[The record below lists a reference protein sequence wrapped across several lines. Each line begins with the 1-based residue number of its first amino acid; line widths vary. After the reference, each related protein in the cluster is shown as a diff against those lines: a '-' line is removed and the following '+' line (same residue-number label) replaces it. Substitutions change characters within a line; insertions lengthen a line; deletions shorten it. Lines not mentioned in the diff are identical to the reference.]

1 MGSSIDDAGDQLEGR
16 IATADVPHWRTLAPL
31 ELTPILTA
39 ALGAFYETG
48 FHGTSVREIARRV
61 GVTVPAL
68 YYHHENK
75 EGLLIALL
83 ELSTSDVLSRA
94 HAAAEEGAGDPVLRL
109 SNVIEAIVLR
119 MTMRSRLAAL
129 EGEARYLSP
138 ENRQRY
144 RAVRKGVEQ
153 LVREI
158 VEEGTESGSFDVDDP
173 AETTRALLGMC
184 QSIPRWYHAE
194 GTLSPEEVA
203 KKYAAIALKTVGVQ
217 RERR

>member
-1 MGSSIDDAGDQLEGR
+1 MGASSDDADTLTDGGAIPDWRVLEPMQLS
-16 IATADVPHWRTLAPL
+16 
-31 ELTPILTA
+31 PILTA
-39 ALGAFYETG
+39 ALDAFYETG

-94 HAAAEEGAGDPVLRL
+94 HAAAEDADGDPVRRL

-119 MTMRSRLAAL
+119 MTMRARLAAL

-144 RAVRKGVEQ
+144 RAVRKGVER

-158 VEEGTESGSFDVDDP
+158 VEEGVAAGVFDVDDP

-194 GTLSPEEVA
+194 GTLSPEAVA
-203 KKYAAIALKTVGVQ
+203 QKYVRIALKTVGV
-217 RERR
+217 

>member
-1 MGSSIDDAGDQLEGR
+1 METSTDDTVTDGVAVPDWRKLEP
-16 IATADVPHWRTLAPL
+16 T
-31 ELTPILTA
+31 ELTPILSA
-39 ALGAFYETG
+39 ALDAFYETG

-94 HAAAEEGAGDPVLRL
+94 HAADADGGDDPVQRL

-119 MTMRSRLAAL
+119 MTLRARLAAL
-129 EGEARYLSP
+129 EGESRYLSP
-138 ENRQRY
+138 DNRQRY
-144 RAVRKGVEQ
+144 RAVRKGVEH
-153 LVREI
+153 LVRSI
-158 VEEGTESGSFDVDDP
+158 VEEGTASGAFDVDDP

-184 QSIPRWYHAE
+184 QSIPRWYHSE
-194 GTLSPEEVA
+194 GTLTPEEVA
-203 KKYAAIALKTVGVQ
+203 AKYVTIALKTVGAA
-217 RERR
+217 

>member
-1 MGSSIDDAGDQLEGR
+1 MGTSTGDTVTDGVAVPDWRKLE
-16 IATADVPHWRTLAPL
+16 AT
-31 ELTPILTA
+31 ELTPILSA
-39 ALGAFYETG
+39 ALDAFYETG

-94 HAAAEEGAGDPVLRL
+94 HAADADGGDDPVRRL

-119 MTMRSRLAAL
+119 MTLRARLAAL
-129 EGEARYLSP
+129 EGESRYLSP
-138 ENRQRY
+138 DNRQRY

-153 LVREI
+153 LVRSI
-158 VEEGTESGSFDVDDP
+158 VEEGTASGVFDVDDP

-184 QSIPRWYHAE
+184 QSIPRWYHSE
-194 GTLSPEEVA
+194 GTLTPEEVA
-203 KKYAAIALKTVGVQ
+203 AKYVDITLKTVGAPS
-217 RERR
+217 RR

>member
-1 MGSSIDDAGDQLEGR
+1 MGSSSDNRTIAEGTSVPDWRVLE
-16 IATADVPHWRTLAPL
+16 PM
-31 ELTPILTA
+31 ELSPILTA
-39 ALGAFYETG
+39 ALDAFYETG

-94 HAAAEEGAGDPVLRL
+94 HAADEDADGDPVRRL
-109 SNVIEAIVLR
+109 SHVIEAIVLR
-119 MTMRSRLAAL
+119 MTMRARLAAL

-144 RAVRKGVEQ
+144 REVRKGVER
-153 LVREI
+153 LVRQI
-158 VEEGTESGSFDVDDP
+158 VEDGVEAKVFDVDDP

-194 GTLSPEEVA
+194 GTLGPEAVA
-203 KKYAAIALKTVGVQ
+203 QKYVHIALKTVGA
-217 RERR
+217 

>member
-1 MGSSIDDAGDQLEGR
+1 METSTDDTVTDGVAVPDWRKLEP
-16 IATADVPHWRTLAPL
+16 T
-31 ELTPILTA
+31 ELTPILSA
-39 ALGAFYETG
+39 ALDAFYETG

-94 HAAAEEGAGDPVLRL
+94 HAADADGGDDPVQRL
-109 SNVIEAIVLR
+109 ANVIEAIVLR
-119 MTMRSRLAAL
+119 MTLRARLAAL
-129 EGEARYLSP
+129 EGESRYLSP
-138 ENRQRY
+138 DNRQRY

-153 LVREI
+153 LVRSI
-158 VEEGTESGSFDVDDP
+158 VEEGAAAGVFDVDDP

-184 QSIPRWYHAE
+184 QSIPRWYHSQ
-194 GTLSPEEVA
+194 GTLTSEEVA
-203 KKYAAIALKTVGVQ
+203 AKYVDIALKTVGASP
-217 RERR
+217 RR